1 MGFRKVAPSHM
12 TQHLQSAHGHLPTLL
27 SPPLRQSHEEGPR
40 PSVPGWTLEVFM
52 NFRLDGAGITE
63 LKMNLR
69 TNCASRD
76 RGQVFFLRKTH
87 GRGSLGRVQTVQS
100 MPSWG

>member
-1 MGFRKVAPSHM
+1 MVIFPHCSVP
-12 TQHLQSAHGHLPTLL
+12 LL
-27 SPPLRQSHEEGPR
+27 DRATKK
-40 PSVPGWTLEVFM
+40 VPGWTLEVFM